1 MHISRSLL
9 SSLATATAML
19 ALLVLGT
26 ASAGAHR
33 APTRGAHSA
42 SRHHR
47 HRSLAHK
54 LPTGPRGKTGPAGPQ
69 GQAGPQGLAGTPGA
83 KGEAGSTGPQGP
95 GAVEYTYNSTAPAAS
110 EQNTPLG
117 VAGPFKL
124 TGSCVQ
130 LGPSLILVALG
141 ASNADDVQLDYMRT
155 DTDEGSPAETSFSS
169 FTQIQSATP
178 NDLFGLAASA
188 TGTKE
193 SYASGRLTVTSPVHG
208 ELEIFEYVAE
218 VSNLCH
224 ISTVWI
230 PAS

>member
-9 SSLATATAML
+9 SSLATAISLL
-19 ALLVLGT
+19 ALLVLGA

-42 SRHHR
+42 SRHKG
-47 HRSLAHK
+47 HRSRAHK
-54 LPTGPRGKTGPAGPQ
+54 LPTGPAGPQ

-83 KGEAGSTGPQGP
+83 KGSTGPQGP
-95 GAVEYTYNSTAPAAS
+95 GAVEYTYNSTAPAAT

-155 DTDEGSPAETSFSS
+155 DTDEGSPTETSFSS